1 MERKLKPI
9 YVQQALREK
18 KVSLFTPDEFRRIFS
33 VSLRASQ
40 EFIKD
45 HNDDLFLK
53 LRNGLYVLRTDMP
66 QEELIANKLYAPSY
80 VSFEYAMSRYGLIP
94 ESVYTVTSATVKITR
109 EFTVNNKVYTY
120 SHIKKS
126 AYRGYLLE
134 KINGSTI
141 LMASAEKALV
151 DYLYFVHLKLKS
163 LNERLNIS
171 KLKKKLVIEYASLFG
186 RKVFLKFIR
195 QIL

>member
-9 YVQQALREK
+9 YVQQTLREK
-18 KVSLFTPDEFRRIFS
+18 RVSLFTPDEFQRIFS

-45 HNDDLFLK
+45 HNDDLFSK

-94 ESVYTVTSATVKITR
+94 ESVYSVTSATVKITR
-109 EFTVNNKVYTY
+109 EFTVNNKAYTY

-141 LMASAEKALV
+141 LIASPEKALV

-163 LNERLNIS
+163 LNERLNVS
-171 KLKKKLVIEYASLFG
+171 KLKKKLVIEHASFFG
-186 RKVFLKFIR
+186 RKVFLKFIK